1 MAYRMIFFD
10 LGGVLVNVDASS
22 SLARLGELKGWTL
35 DETVFHWSFFEP
47 VTLAY
52 DAGNL
57 NTVDYLEQF
66 NDYFKL
72 PLEQAVELFTDIFSL
87 NLDTMRIAERLRSNY
102 LLGIISNTNPLHFY
116 RIMSDF
122 YELHIFQEPVTSYYV
137 KSLKPDRK
145 IYTEACR
152 RFGLSPE
159 ECVFIDDRPEN
170 IQAAQELGMYGIL
183 YESPMKLMVDLYRA
197 DLKF

>member
-10 LGGVLVNVDASS
+10 LGGVLVDVNASS

-35 DETVFHWSFFEP
+35 DETAFHWSFFEP
-47 VTLAY
+47 VTSAY

-57 NTVDYLEQF
+57 NTKDYLEQF

-72 PLEQAVELFTDIFSL
+72 PLEQAVELFTDIFTL
-87 NLDTMRIAERLRSNY
+87 NLDTVRIAERLSSNY

-145 IYTEACR
+145 IFQEACR
-152 RFGLSPE
+152 RFDLSPE
-159 ECVFIDDRPEN
+159 ECIFIDDRQEN
-170 IQAAQELGMYGIL
+170 IQAAQDIGMHGIL
-183 YESPMKLMVDLYRA
+183 FESPMKLMVDLYRA